1 MYAQIIPDKK
11 FKVKD
16 IMKYTGVNYNKL
28 KFLDQ
33 TVSVIRK
40 LLPQLMLLLARHIKK
55 SLA

>member
-1 MYAQIIPDKK
+1 MYAQINPHKK
-11 FKVKD
+11 LKIKD

-33 TVSVIRK
+33 TESVIRK

-55 SLA
+55 SLT